1 MTSPAAAPA
10 VPVAVNV
17 TGEPDKEPDV
27 AVNVF
32 DPAVVPNVHA
42 GDVAIPELF
51 VVTDPE
57 VAKEPPPEATAK
69 TTDTPCTAFP
79 AESVTSTDGEVDTAV
94 PATADCPL
102 PAFTAMVM
110 AAPAVPVAVKVIGE
124 PDREPDVAVNVFDPA
139 VVPNVHA
146 GDVAIPELFVVTDPD
161 DASEPPPEVTAK
173 VTAVPAMAFP
183 KASVTITLGN
193 VVTAVPTVAL

>member
-1 MTSPAAAPA
+1 M
-10 VPVAVNV
+10 
-17 TGEPDKEPDV
+17 
-27 AVNVF
+27 
-32 DPAVVPNVHA
+32 
-42 GDVAIPELF
+42 
-51 VVTDPE
+51 
-57 VAKEPPPEATAK
+57 
-69 TTDTPCTAFP
+69 
-79 AESVTSTDGEVDTAV
+79 
-94 PATADCPL
+94 
-102 PAFTAMVM
+102 
-110 AAPAVPVAVKVIGE
+110 KVIGE